1 MIGLKAIPNRSPTGQ
16 DQGSAWDPG
25 EHGSRTYSQYQ
36 VDDIAGDTS
45 GAEFPCKFTL
55 PFQIRSSSDI
65 DGNQAPSGRHRHPTS
80 KLGVGA
86 ENLGGF
92 GP

>member
-1 MIGLKAIPNRSPTGQ
+1 MIVTVLKPSPKSLTNWAGEALGTV
-16 DQGSAWDPG
+16 D

-45 GAEFPCKFTL
+45 ARNLVQVPHP

-65 DGNQAPSGRHRHPTS
+65 DGNPSAQR
-80 KLGVGA
+80 
-86 ENLGGF
+86 GGI
-92 GP
+92 GIRPVSWV